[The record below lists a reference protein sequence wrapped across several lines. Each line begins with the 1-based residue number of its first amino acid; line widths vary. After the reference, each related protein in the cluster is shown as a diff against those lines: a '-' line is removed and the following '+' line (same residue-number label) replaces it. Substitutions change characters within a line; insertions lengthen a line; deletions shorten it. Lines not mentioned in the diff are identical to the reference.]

1 MSFELLKLS
10 GRKRNHP
17 LARLL
22 MAPGLWLQYITT
34 REPDEHQ
41 LEVALVALRRALDD
55 KETLSV

>member
-1 MSFELLKLS
+1 VLPLVSGMSFELLKLS

-34 REPDEHQ
+34 REP
-41 LEVALVALRRALDD
+41 R
-55 KETLSV
+55 